1 MKLIFVDE
9 IEQPHKKPGFFGVAT
24 LVVNSRFYQIFK
36 TAFDEALEQAKWSRG
51 EEFKGRYIFS
61 SSKGDK
67 TVAVET
73 RVELVRAIVAQTT
86 ARKNARVRFYFA
98 YNEQGKTGDNYLGLI
113 AKSMARCARPES
125 RRAIRRSPLS
135 FLTRPTW

>member
-9 IEQPHKKPGFFGVAT
+9 IAQPHKKPGFFGVAT

-51 EEFKGRYIFS
+51 EEFKGRYILS

-73 RVELVRAIVAQTT
+73 RVELVRAIVAPDDRTEK
-86 ARKNARVRFYFA
+86 R
-98 YNEQGKTGDNYLGLI
+98 TGAFLLRLQRTEKD
-113 AKSMARCARPES
+113 
-125 RRAIRRSPLS
+125 RR
-135 FLTRPTW
+135 